1 MKISENESIE
11 RGQGKERENERERAG
26 LSISLKRVPGLKGQ
40 LEWDDSTLI
49 QVLQTIF
56 NKQTYF
62 LNNSVCRFVPDP
74 KGKGLCVF

>member
-11 RGQGKERENERERAG
+11 RGQGKERENEKERAG
-26 LSISLKRVPGLKGQ
+26 LSISFKRVPGLKGQ
-40 LEWDDSTLI
+40 LEWYDSTLI

-56 NKQTYF
+56 NKQIYF